1 MWEIILILVGIR
13 RKICPVYVGHL
24 SLLGFAF
31 WKMPHVSPGGVGV
44 YSDRYITDWSIFGI
58 LFLLR
63 KKGSFG
69 AVTSITLL

>member
-1 MWEIILILVGIR
+1 MSPLCGDYPHFGRFLV
-13 RKICPVYVGHL
+13 
-24 SLLGFAF
+24 GFAF
-31 WKMPHVSPGGVGV
+31 WIMPHVSPGGVGV

>member
-1 MWEIILILVGIR
+1 MS
-13 RKICPVYVGHL
+13 PVCRAL

-31 WKMPHVSPGGVGV
+31 WIMPHVSPGGVGV

-63 KKGSFG
+63 KEGSFG
-69 AVTSITLL
+69 AVTSITFL